1 MELLWRKRIMYK
13 TESFKPDTFKPAR
26 FESDG
31 KITLSGK
38 EIPYHTICE
47 DNVIYGPDGNPVASI
62 FTYAYFRSDVE
73 DTSNRPVVFAYN
85 GGPGSSCMYVHAGFL
100 GTRRMQYDEVDR
112 ESAFGPYKVIDNP
125 DCLIDIADIVLI
137 DPVGTGYGVLIDES
151 KKKGFFGIEQ
161 DAEALLTVLEAW
173 VRRYNRGLSPKYL
186 CGESYGCTRS
196 AVAAGIAATM
206 GRERGYG
213 IAFDGIVFI
222 GNTVTV
228 GKYFGE
234 GLPVETSVLGF
245 PTYAGV
251 NWYHNHP
258 TNQSVEEFV
267 KEAKDFA
274 DHDYVLALYKGEA
287 ISEEEKEHILDRVSY
302 YTGVSREYLIRHG
315 LKIDDD
321 DYRQEVL
328 KTKGKAVSRYDGR
341 VTRPLLEPEQDEIK
355 KALWDDATADRY
367 DTFFYAAF
375 TGDLLPKLN
384 VKLDRNFIPGTDYY
398 MHWDK
403 EEKKG
408 TTAEELRYALTR
420 RPGMRAFF
428 ANGWFD
434 LCTEFGYAWHT
445 MDHAG
450 LPKDRVFW
458 KGYQSGHMIY
468 LGEDNVHEL
477 CSDIRDFIQGKNPKS
492 QF

>member
-1 MELLWRKRIMYK
+1 MMKREMNSFSLFIFIYKNVIIYIDYFSLRSIMELLWRKRIMYK

-73 DTSNRPVVFAYN
+73 DTANRPVVFAYN

-151 KKKGFFGIEQ
+151 KKKDFFGIEQ

-258 TNQSVEEFV
+258 ANQSVEDFV
-267 KEAKDFA
+267 KEAKAFA

-287 ISEEEKEHILDRVSY
+287 ISEEEKEHILEIVSY
-302 YTGVSREYLIRHG
+302 YTGDSRAYLLRH
-315 LKIDDD
+315 
-321 DYRQEVL
+321 V
-328 KTKGKAVSRYDGR
+328 
-341 VTRPLLEPEQDEIK
+341 
-355 KALWDDATADRY
+355 
-367 DTFFYAAF
+367 
-375 TGDLLPKLN
+375 
-384 VKLDRNFIPGTDYY
+384 
-398 MHWDK
+398 
-403 EEKKG
+403 
-408 TTAEELRYALTR
+408 
-420 RPGMRAFF
+420 
-428 ANGWFD
+428 
-434 LCTEFGYAWHT
+434 
-445 MDHAG
+445 
-450 LPKDRVFW
+450 
-458 KGYQSGHMIY
+458 
-468 LGEDNVHEL
+468 
-477 CSDIRDFIQGKNPKS
+477 
-492 QF
+492 

>member
-1 MELLWRKRIMYK
+1 MYK

-47 DNVIYGPDGNPVASI
+47 DNIIYGPDGNPVASI

-151 KKKGFFGIEQ
+151 KKKDFFGIEQ

-258 TNQSVEEFV
+258 TNQSVEDFV
-267 KEAKDFA
+267 KDLELYTCIDTTQENFNKLLLEKDESLVYACLSLRPKSMEELLKKTGFAMPQMADILQRLIQKDFITESF
-274 DHDYVLALYKGEA
+274 KN
-287 ISEEEKEHILDRVSY
+287 Y
-302 YTGVSREYLIRHG
+302 YIR
-315 LKIDDD
+315 KI
-321 DYRQEVL
+321 
-328 KTKGKAVSRYDGR
+328 
-341 VTRPLLEPEQDEIK
+341 
-355 KALWDDATADRY
+355 
-367 DTFFYAAF
+367 
-375 TGDLLPKLN
+375 
-384 VKLDRNFIPGTDYY
+384 
-398 MHWDK
+398 
-403 EEKKG
+403 
-408 TTAEELRYALTR
+408 
-420 RPGMRAFF
+420 
-428 ANGWFD
+428 
-434 LCTEFGYAWHT
+434 
-445 MDHAG
+445 
-450 LPKDRVFW
+450 
-458 KGYQSGHMIY
+458 
-468 LGEDNVHEL
+468 
-477 CSDIRDFIQGKNPKS
+477 
-492 QF
+492 

>member
-1 MELLWRKRIMYK
+1 MYK

-73 DTSNRPVVFAYN
+73 DTANRPVVFAYN

-151 KKKGFFGIEQ
+151 KKKDFFGIEQ

-173 VRRYNRGLSPKYL
+173 VRRYNRGLSP
-186 CGESYGCTRS
+186 
-196 AVAAGIAATM
+196 
-206 GRERGYG
+206 
-213 IAFDGIVFI
+213 
-222 GNTVTV
+222 
-228 GKYFGE
+228 
-234 GLPVETSVLGF
+234 
-245 PTYAGV
+245 TYAGV

-258 TNQSVEEFV
+258 TNQSVEDFV
-267 KEAKDFA
+267 KEAKAFA

-287 ISEEEKEHILDRVSY
+287 ISEEEKEHILEKVSY

-408 TTAEELRYALTR
+408 TTAEELRYAMTR

-477 CSDIRDFIQGKNPKS
+477 CSDIRDFILGKNPKS